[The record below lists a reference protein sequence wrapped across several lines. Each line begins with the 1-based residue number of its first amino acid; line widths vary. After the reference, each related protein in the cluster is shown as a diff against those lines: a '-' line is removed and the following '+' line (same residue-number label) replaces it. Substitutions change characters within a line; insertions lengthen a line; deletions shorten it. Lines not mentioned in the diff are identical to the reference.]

1 MTSNGIAA
9 LLAYGESILA
19 AIGIDEPER
28 VLGPL
33 AEGTVANAVAGG
45 GGGATL
51 TGPIVRGEGA
61 TVKRHLTALRSR
73 YPQLAAGYEGVAD
86 LILNAAVR
94 SERISEA
101 DRSFLE
107 QILDPA

>member
-1 MTSNGIAA
+1 
-9 LLAYGESILA
+9 
-19 AIGIDEPER
+19 
-28 VLGPL
+28 
-33 AEGTVANAVAGG
+33 
-45 GGGATL
+45 L

-61 TVKRHLTALRSR
+61 TVERHLTALRSR
-73 YPQLAAGYEGVAD
+73 YPQLAGGYEGVAD
-86 LILNAAVR
+86 LILDAAVR